1 MIQFDYPWIWLLL
14 PLPWLAYRWLP
25 AFREQRKRLRVP
37 FTRFF
42 IDRIERPS
50 HEALAGQPFL
60 SLLLR
65 WGIWVLLLAAAAR
78 PITLEPP
85 ISHLEPKRSIV
96 LAIDLSESMSEKDV
110 RYPGK
115 PPIERLAAVKAT
127 VANFIEKRSA
137 DRIGLVGFGD
147 NAFPL
152 APPST
157 DHNTLTRLLSNLESG
172 MAGANT
178 ALGDAIGVT
187 LRLLETSQM
196 PEKMLILLTD
206 GNDNRSL
213 LDPLQAARIAN
224 NKKLR
229 IHVIG
234 FGQPGDV
241 KVNGVNG
248 VNTETLEQIAS
259 LSGGQSFFTS
269 DQTTL
274 DQVYSTID
282 GMTPQNAEVLQAQP
296 RSELFW
302 MPVVIACGL
311 VMLQLLT
318 GVTGLRALNASTQSE
333 EGEHQ
338 NV

>member
-14 PLPWLAYRWLP
+14 PLPWLTYRWLP

-37 FTRFF
+37 FTRSF
-42 IDRIERPS
+42 IGRIERPS
-50 HEALAGQPFL
+50 YEALAGQSFL

-65 WGIWVLLLAAAAR
+65 WGIWVLLLAAVAR
-78 PITLEPP
+78 PVMLEPP

-110 RYPGK
+110 RYPGES
-115 PPIERLAAVKAT
+115 PTERLAAVKTTLAE
-127 VANFIEKRSA
+127 FITKRPN

-157 DHNTLTRLLSNLESG
+157 DHKTLTRILSNLESG

-224 NKKLR
+224 DKKLH

-234 FGQPGDV
+234 FGQPGEGGA
-241 KVNGVNG
+241 NGVDG
-248 VNTETLEQIAS
+248 VNTETLEQIAT
-259 LSGGQSFFTS
+259 LSGGQSFFAS

-282 GMTPQNAEVLQAQP
+282 SMTPQNAEILQAQP

-302 MPVVIACGL
+302 VPVVIACGL
-311 VMLQLLT
+311 VVLQLLT
-318 GVTGLRALNASTQSE
+318 GVTGLKALNASTRSE
-333 EGEHQ
+333 EEEHQ